1 MKSIDTLEEQF
12 KKQLVAALRRA
23 ARGRSP
29 TIFSLKE
36 KRSRSSAHKLQ
47 TKALRI
53 MDLRQMYSVDRSKRS
68 PTASYLAACLRWEH
82 GGDAGQRSARDV
94 AENLLRHLQR
104 EGQE

>member
-53 MDLRQMYSVDRSKRS
+53 MDLRQMYSVDRSRRS
-68 PTASYLAACLRWEH
+68 PAASYLAACLSWEND
-82 GGDAGQRSARDV
+82 GGKSSARDV
-94 AENLLRHLQR
+94 AANLLLQLRR

>member
-1 MKSIDTLEEQF
+1 MKTIDTLEEQF

-23 ARGRSP
+23 AKGRSP

-36 KRSRSSAHKLQ
+36 KRARSSAHKLQ

-53 MDLRQMYSVDRSKRS
+53 MDLRQMYSVDRSEPS
-68 PTASYLAACLRWEH
+68 PAASYLAACLRWEH
-82 GGDAGQRSARDV
+82 GGDAAKSSAQGV

-104 EGQE
+104 ERHE

>member
-12 KKQLVAALRRA
+12 KAQLVAALRRA

-36 KRSRSSAHKLQ
+36 KRSRSSAHQLQ

-53 MDLRQMYSVDRSKRS
+53 MDLRQMYSVDRSA
-68 PTASYLAACLRWEH
+68 PCPAASYLAACLRWEH
-82 GGDAGQRSARDV
+82 EKGSGRAIAAS
-94 AENLLRHLQR
+94 LLHDLQR
-104 EGQE
+104 EGQA

>member
-12 KKQLVAALRRA
+12 KTQLVAALRRA

-36 KRSRSSAHKLQ
+36 HRSRSSAHRLQ

-53 MDLRQMYSVDRSKRS
+53 MDLRQMYSVDRSAQS
-68 PTASYLAACLRWEH
+68 PAASYLAACLRWEH
-82 GGDAGQRSARDV
+82 GADAGKGSAREL
-94 AENLLRHLQR
+94 AENLLRHLR
-104 EGQE
+104 ERQD